1 MNDDARLCRP
11 NTARGRMQRLVL
23 QVQREHEAAST
34 SVDVDGS
41 LVRTKQFSTSE
52 SPNKPGPV
60 FIGATTEER

>member
-1 MNDDARLCRP
+1 
-11 NTARGRMQRLVL
+11 MQRLVL

-41 LVRTKQFSTSE
+41 LVRTKRFSTSE
-52 SPNKPGPV
+52 SPSKPGPV